1 MCLNDTRFCGELRA
15 MSSGPNAAKT
25 AFKVI
30 AFKLVALKLNQPDLF
45 THIPGNDRAVGK
57 SIFKRRTKMSQT
69 VASIAEPKTEPVAAK
84 LDMKLEVVVI
94 PVSDIDRAKK
104 FYAGLGWRFDADFRF
119 VDGYR
124 SIQFTPPSSGCS
136 LHFGTIQPPAS
147 PRSAK
152 GYLVVSDIVAARN
165 ALVARGIQVS
175 EFFHVGEGGV
185 SAGLDPERRSYRSRA
200 SFDDPDGNTWI
211 LQEVTARLPG
221 LVDPGATSYGSVND
235 LAGAMRRASAA
246 HEEYEKRLGHRDE
259 DWPDWYAAYMVAE
272 ASGTLAG
279 VSGTKLPK

>member
-1 MCLNDTRFCGELRA
+1 
-15 MSSGPNAAKT
+15 
-25 AFKVI
+25 
-30 AFKLVALKLNQPDLF
+30 
-45 THIPGNDRAVGK
+45 
-57 SIFKRRTKMSQT
+57 MSQT
-69 VASIAEPKTEPVAAK
+69 ATGIYPQKVEPVVAAI
-84 LDMKLEVVVI
+84 DMKLEVVVI
-94 PVSDIDRAKK
+94 PVSDIDRAKE

-124 SIQFTPPSSGCS
+124 SIQFTPPSSACS

-152 GYLVVSDIVAARN
+152 GYLIVSDIVAGRN
-165 ALVARGIQVS
+165 ALPARGIEVS

-221 LVDPGATSYGSVND
+221 LVDPGATSFGSVSD

-246 HEEYEKRLGHRDE
+246 HEEHEKRIGQKDAN
-259 DWPDWYAAYMVAE
+259 WPDWYAAYMVAE
-272 ASGTLAG
+272 ASGTLAE